1 MKSHHIHTTA
11 AARGFTIVEFMVAIA
26 IGLIVSLVVGQI
38 FVGSRQSFSS
48 QEDSARMQENM
59 RSASILMTRIIRL
72 AGYASNAG
80 LNPND
85 IFPKASA
92 PAITGANDVS
102 TSGMPS
108 GTDPV
113 KPTAS
118 SPVAVPD
125 SITVRF
131 QGSGNGT
138 GTPDQTIVDCAGVS
152 VDFNATSVNTFAVRP
167 ATKPDGTTSSSLYC
181 STDNGT
187 NWQEL
192 VPDVDNMQILYGV
205 DTDADGAANVYQRI
219 SDVTSADQL
228 DKVVSVRLWLL
239 MRSPTATNLTVGMTS
254 YSLAGVSYSYTDRFV
269 RRVLYSTINL
279 RNRVK

>member
-1 MKSHHIHTTA
+1 MKNLRLGITA
-11 AARGFTIVEFMVAIA
+11 ASRGFTIVEFMVAIA

-59 RSASILMTRIIRL
+59 RSASILLTRTIRL
-72 AGYASNAG
+72 AGYPSNAG

-92 PAITGANDVS
+92 PAITGVDNLA

-118 SPVAVPD
+118 SPATVPD
-125 SITVRF
+125 TITVRY

-138 GTPDQTIVDCAGVS
+138 GTPDQTIVDCSGAY
-152 VDFNATSVNTFAVRP
+152 VDFNATSANLFAIRP
-167 ATKPDGTTSSSLYC
+167 ATKPDGVLSSSLYC
-181 STDNGT
+181 SIDNGT

-192 VPDVDNMQILYGV
+192 VPDIDNMQILYGV
-205 DTDADGAANVYQRI
+205 DTDADGSANVYQRI
-219 SDVTSADQL
+219 ADVTSADQL

-239 MRSPTATNLTVGMTS
+239 MRSPTATNLTVASTT
-254 YSLAGVSYSYTDRFV
+254 YSLAGVNYTYTDRFV
-269 RRVLYSTINL
+269 RRVLYTTINL
-279 RNRVK
+279 RNRVR